1 MPADHDTGGPSRAG
15 RPPPECPSCGTTMRF
30 DEGRQIH
37 DVWAERFECPSCGHE
52 AFRSYGR
59 GSV

>member
-1 MPADHDTGGPSRAG
+1 
-15 RPPPECPSCGTTMRF
+15 MRF